1 MSERRETVAI
11 WAIVDA
17 TGELVDAKTTRIA
30 AFKRVELLGGWAS
43 YNNRKGHGPVAK
55 AHAREVLAP
64 FQVVRCVGE
73 FVIGAPFPAAPPSEE
88 PHPLAPKSAVAVC
101 LHDPDYELE
110 TGQLV
115 ENGVVWRAQE
125 VKP

>member
-1 MSERRETVAI
+1 MNRRSGLGRRRKRARKSALAVCRAHGT
-11 WAIVDA
+11 
-17 TGELVDAKTTRIA
+17 LVPWDCYCTWGKCGCCHFTHECTTCHN
-30 AFKRVELLGGWAS
+30 LHTLT
-43 YNNRKGHGPVAK
+43 
-55 AHAREVLAP
+55 REEAQEVKP
-64 FQVVRCVGE
+64 
-73 FVIGAPFPAAPPSEE
+73 I
-88 PHPLAPKSAVAVC
+88 APKSAVAVC